1 MASATAA
8 AAAAASES
16 HSLPTTVSSQENS
29 CCVKCKRFQPADGKV
44 LACLHLICLGC
55 LNESK
60 DLSGCVLCSQC
71 GRKSSPR
78 VRGSDLSNQLA
89 SSQRLLY
96 TSEESLELVS
106 GLSGESST
114 EKQVCEVCAEVH
126 DEDDGYIVRA
136 ATHECVDC
144 EPNRIFCDKHG
155 EKHPRVKRYTGHSV
169 RKLGEH
175 GSKSSARKPQ
185 SMNCVIHQ
193 LNDVITFC
201 QTCQH
206 GVCVQCLASGHDQHS
221 MKTLSAVAM
230 EKRASLSKS
239 RESLANNISQQTSD
253 TPDRLPVSGQITTP
267 FQTLKERVTKEIE
280 AIREETKMTSE
291 EVARYYDELIELL
304 KEKRQLQLEA
314 IDSLAWK
321 QLEPYE
327 NRQRRLQDLEESYG
341 TTTQLC
347 QILTG
352 DSKDVTDTVVIELA
366 EHVEKKIQELS
377 NDLQR
382 DTQPLVPRAKI
393 MVDYESLAANK
404 ENMLSL
410 VRVCESTDV
419 DIEKCAVIMPDDVIV
434 GEDNT
439 IKIDLFD
446 HTKRPIPA
454 SNTAANVTATVVS
467 PSGKRD
473 VIVVTRDT
481 DISLTQTRMS
491 LSVKPDEIG
500 QHSLQVQSSGR
511 TKTVNFS
518 ACDPGPALRCD
529 PQKCSSVITLSNV
542 NRTARH
548 TGQSVGFGTVTTA
561 VGYTR
566 GRHEWNVRFTN
577 TNAGGCILSAG
588 VTALPING
596 DYDRTSH
603 YFDNHRCYGWYSTG
617 NSHCSNGTGNSCEWL
632 QDGDTAIFIL
642 DCDQK
647 SLEIRVHRTNSSS
660 KITGLQCDEPLY
672 PALCL
677 YFPGHE
683 AEFY

>member
-1 MASATAA
+1 MSVCIVSLTGSFVTNMARNIQEENASLATVYGSYDNMAQDPQR
-8 AAAAASES
+8 S
-16 HSLPTTVSSQENS
+16 
-29 CCVKCKRFQPADGKV
+29 
-44 LACLHLICLGC
+44 
-55 LNESK
+55 
-60 DLSGCVLCSQC
+60 
-71 GRKSSPR
+71 
-78 VRGSDLSNQLA
+78 GSDLSDQLA

-96 TSEESLELVS
+96 TSEETLELVS
-106 GLSGESST
+106 GLSRESST
-114 EKQVCEVCAEVH
+114 ERQVCDFCEELH
-126 DEDDGYIVRA
+126 NEDDGYVVRA
-136 ATHECVDC
+136 ATHKCVECVDAL
-144 EPNRIFCDKHG
+144 FCDKHG
-155 EKHPRVKRYTGHSV
+155 ETHPRGRRFTGHRV
-169 RKLGEH
+169 RKLEEH
-175 GSKSSARKPQ
+175 GSKSSPIKPQ

-206 GVCVQCLASGHDQHS
+206 GVCVQCLASGHSQHTFE
-221 MKTLSAVAM
+221 TLSAVAM

-239 RESLANNISQQTSD
+239 RKSLANNMSQQTSD
-253 TPDRLPVSGQITTP
+253 TPDRLLVSGQITTP
-267 FQTLKERVTKEIE
+267 FQTLKERIAKEVE
-280 AIREETKMTSE
+280 AIREETKTTSE
-291 EVARYYDELIELL
+291 EVARYYDELIASL

-366 EHVEKKIQELS
+366 EHVEKKVQELS

-382 DTQPLVPRAKI
+382 DTQPLVPRAEI
-393 MVDYESLAANK
+393 MVDFQSLAATK
-404 ENMLSL
+404 EKMLSL
-410 VRVCESTDV
+410 VRVYDSPVV
-419 DIEKCAVIMPDDVIV
+419 DIEKCSLIMPDDVLV
-434 GEDNT
+434 GADNI

-481 DISLTQTRMS
+481 DISLTQIRMS

-518 ACDPGPALRCD
+518 ACDPRPVLRCD
-529 PQKCSSVITLSNV
+529 PQKCSSVITLSND

-548 TGQSVGFGTVTTA
+548 TGRDDYGTVTTA

-566 GRHEWNVRFTN
+566 GRHVWNVRFTR
-577 TNAGGCILSAG
+577 TNIPFCILSGG
-588 VTALPING
+588 VTALPRNG
-596 DYDRTSH
+596 DYNGRRY
-603 YFDNHRCYGWYSTG
+603 YFDGHRYYGWLSSG
-617 NSHCSNGTGNSCEWL
+617 NVHLSSGTGDRCERL
-632 QDGDTAIFIL
+632 KDSDTATFVL

-647 SLEIRVHRTNSSS
+647 SLEIRVHRTNKTS

-677 YFPGHE
+677 STFDHE

>member
-8 AAAAASES
+8 AVASES
-16 HSLPTTVSSQENS
+16 HSLPTIAYSEENS

-60 DLSGCVLCSQC
+60 DRSGCVLCSQC
-71 GRKSSPR
+71 GQKSSPR
-78 VRGSDLSNQLA
+78 VRGSDLSDQLA

-96 TSEESLELVS
+96 TSEENAVLASNS
-106 GLSGESST
+106 SPESST

-126 DEDDGYIVRA
+126 DEEDRYVVRA

-155 EKHPRVKRYTGHSV
+155 EKHPRGKRFTGHSV

-175 GSKSSARKPQ
+175 GSRSSARKPQ

-206 GVCVQCLASGHDQHS
+206 GVCAQCLASGHDQHTF
-221 MKTLSAVAM
+221 KTLSAVAM

-239 RESLANNISQQTSD
+239 LKSLANNASQQTSD
-253 TPDRLPVSGQITTP
+253 SSDRLPVSDQITTP
-267 FQTLKERVTKEIE
+267 FQTLKERIAKEVE
-280 AIREETKMTSE
+280 AIREEAKTSSE
-291 EVARYYDELIELL
+291 EVARYYDDLIASL

-352 DSKDVTDTVVIELA
+352 NSKDVTEAVVIELA

-382 DTQPLVPRAKI
+382 DTQPAVLRAKI
-393 MVDYESLAANK
+393 MVDYESLAATK
-404 ENMLSL
+404 EKMLSL
-410 VRVCESTDV
+410 VRVYEISVV
-419 DIEKCAVIMPDDVIV
+419 DIEKCSVIMPDDVIA
-434 GEDNT
+434 GADN
-439 IKIDLFD
+439 IIAIDLFD

-454 SNTAANVTATVVS
+454 SITAANVTATVVS

-473 VIVVTRDT
+473 VIVVARDT
-481 DISLTQTRMS
+481 DISLTQIRMS

-518 ACDPGPALRCD
+518 ACDPGPVLRCD
-529 PQKCSSVITLSNV
+529 PHKCSSVITLSND

-548 TGQSVGFGTVTTA
+548 TGQRAGHGTVTTA

-566 GRHEWNVRFTN
+566 GRHEWNVRFTRPYV
-577 TNAGGCILSAG
+577 GRSKLSAG
-588 VTALPING
+588 VTALPSNG
-596 DYDRTSH
+596 DYNGTVR
-603 YFDNHRCYGWYSTG
+603 YFDNHRCYGWLSNGNVDHSTG
-617 NSHCSNGTGNSCEWL
+617 AGDRCEQL
-632 QDGDTAIFIL
+632 QYGDTATFVL

-647 SLEIRVHRTNSSS
+647 SLEIRVHRTNKTS

-677 YFPGHE
+677 YAPDHQ

>member
-8 AAAAASES
+8 AAAVASES
-16 HSLPTTVSSQENS
+16 HSLPTTASSEENS

-44 LACLHLICLGC
+44 LPCLHLICLGC

-60 DLSGCVLCSQC
+60 DRSGCVLCSQC
-71 GRKSSPR
+71 GQKSSPR
-78 VRGSDLSNQLA
+78 VRGSDLSDQLA

-106 GLSGESST
+106 GFSGESST
-114 EKQVCEVCAEVH
+114 ERQVCDFCEELH
-126 DEDDGYIVRA
+126 NEDDGYVVRA
-136 ATHECVDC
+136 ATHECVEC
-144 EPNRIFCDKHG
+144 VGSLFCDKHG
-155 EKHPRVKRYTGHSV
+155 EKHSRGRRFTGHSV
-169 RKLGEH
+169 RKLEDH
-175 GSKSSARKPQ
+175 GLRSSARKPQ

-201 QTCQH
+201 LTCQH
-206 GVCVQCLASGHDQHS
+206 GVCVQCLASGHSQHTI
-221 MKTLSAVAM
+221 KALSAVAM

-239 RESLANNISQQTSD
+239 LKSLANNMSQQISD
-253 TPDRLPVSGQITTP
+253 TPNRLPVSGQITTLLH
-267 FQTLKERVTKEIE
+267 TLKERIAKEVE
-280 AIREETKMTSE
+280 AFREEATKTSE
-291 EVARYYDELIELL
+291 EVARYYDDIIASL
-304 KEKRQLQLEA
+304 KEKRHLQLQA

-327 NRQRRLQDLEESYG
+327 NRQRRLQDMEESYG

-366 EHVEKKIQELS
+366 EHVEKKIQDLS

-393 MVDYESLAANK
+393 MVDYESLAATK
-404 ENMLSL
+404 EKMMSL
-410 VRVCESTDV
+410 VRVYESPVV
-419 DIEKCAVIMPDDVIV
+419 DIEKCSVIMPDDVIV
-434 GEDNT
+434 GADNT

-454 SNTAANVTATVVS
+454 SYTAANVTATVVS
-467 PSGKRD
+467 QSGKRG
-473 VIVVTRDT
+473 VIVVTRDP
-481 DISLTQTRMS
+481 DISLTQIRIS
-491 LSVKPDEIG
+491 LSVKPDDIG

-518 ACDPGPALRCD
+518 ACDPGLVLRFD
-529 PQKCSSVITLSNV
+529 PQKCSSVITLSND

-548 TGQSVGFGTVTTA
+548 TGQSWGAGTVTTA

-566 GRHEWNVRFTN
+566 GRHVWNVRFTQP
-577 TNAGGCILSAG
+577 NARGNYLSAG
-588 VTALPING
+588 VTALPRNDDYNG
-596 DYDRTSH
+596 TTW
-603 YFDNHRCYGWYSTG
+603 YFDENRYYCWWSSGDIHS
-617 NSHCSNGTGNSCEWL
+617 GTGDKCEQL
-632 QDGDTAIFIL
+632 QNGDTATFVL

-647 SLEIRVHRTNSSS
+647 SLEIRVHRTNKTS